1 MLTRKRLS
9 YITLLLVL
17 SLFPG
22 CGSKEEKSVNA
33 LEQIK
38 KIKMVRI
45 STDAVHLP
53 FEYGLDT
60 GVQGFDVDIGNQIA
74 KDLGYDAKWVKIT
87 GYNKLFETLRNGET
101 EMVISTVVP
110 SPELEKEFAFSKPYY
125 SSGDAIAR
133 RKIDS
138 SIVDL
143 ASLAGKKV
151 GVGEGRPGDQFM
163 SSQTVAKDVSVVK
176 FQNLDEALGALNR
189 TEIDAVI
196 ADAPILVFSSFKSF
210 PNLVTLPEEINAYRY
225 AIAVRKNDQDLLASV
240 NKTLDR
246 MMESGEIDELK
257 AKWFQD
263 VLAKAEER
271 RLEHEKMEALKNA
284 PKRINVQIT
293 KRSGNFQMDRLDG
306 FVLVLEDKT
315 SGAKYQST
323 YIQTSGNTGKCS
335 FNNPVPPGEYKLEM
349 RIFQTTATVTVPDL
363 SKSTLSMSMEVSTQ
377 KGIDIKIQ

>member
-1 MLTRKRLS
+1 MSFIHHAFARFLP
-9 YITLLLVL
+9 
-17 SLFPG
+17 FPRMRVQ
-22 CGSKEEKSVNA
+22 KPVNA
-33 LEQIK
+33 MERMK
-38 KIKMVRI
+38 KNKMVRI
-45 STDAVHLP
+45 STDAVNLP

-60 GVQGFDVDIGNQIA
+60 GVQGFDVDIGNEIA

-87 GYNKLFETLRNGET
+87 GYNQLFQTLRNGET

-110 SPELEKEFAFSKPYY
+110 TPELEKEFAFSKPYY
-125 SSGDAIAR
+125 NSGDGIAR
-133 RKIDS
+133 RKTES

-143 ASLAGKKV
+143 ASLSGKKV

-163 SSQTVAKDVSVVK
+163 ASQTVAKDVSVVK

-189 TEIDAVI
+189 TEIDAVV
-196 ADAPILVFSSFKSF
+196 ADAPVLVFSSFKSF
-210 PNLVTLPEEINAYRY
+210 PNLVTLPEKINEYQY
-225 AIAVRKNDQDLLASV
+225 AVAVRKGDQDLLASV

-246 MMESGEIDELK
+246 LAESGEIENLK

-263 VLAKAEER
+263 VFQKAEEQ
-271 RLEHEKMEALKNA
+271 RLEHEKMEALKKA

-306 FVLVLEDKT
+306 FILVLEDKT
-315 SGAKYQST
+315 TGAKYQST
-323 YIQTSGNTGKCS
+323 YIQTSGNTGKCQ
-335 FNNPVPPGEYKLEM
+335 FANPVPPGEYKLEM
-349 RIFQTTATVTVPDL
+349 KIFQTTATVVVPDL